1 MENSPIP
8 LKKLRSLKLIR
19 EEKLKT
25 RIPLTDL
32 SHSLSNISLELST
45 IKNANKKDLT
55 FEEAKQQL
63 DQQHS
68 IKAK

>member
-19 EEKLKT
+19 EEKIKT

-32 SHSLSNISLELST
+32 SHSLRNISLELST
-45 IKNANKKDLT
+45 ITNANQKDLI

-63 DQQHS
+63 DQ
-68 IKAK
+68 

>member
-19 EEKLKT
+19 EEKIKT

-32 SHSLSNISLELST
+32 SHSLRNISLELST
-45 IKNANKKDLT
+45 ITNANQKDLT

-63 DQQHS
+63 EQ
-68 IKAK
+68 

>member
-19 EEKLKT
+19 EEQIKT

-32 SHSLSNISLELST
+32 SHSLRNISLELST
-45 IKNANKKDLT
+45 ITNANQKDLT

-63 DQQHS
+63 DQ
-68 IKAK
+68 

>member
-19 EEKLKT
+19 EEKIKT
-25 RIPLTDL
+25 RIPFTDL
-32 SHSLSNISLELST
+32 SHSLRNISLELST
-45 IKNANKKDLT
+45 ITNANQKDLI

-63 DQQHS
+63 DQ
-68 IKAK
+68 

>member
-19 EEKLKT
+19 EEKIKT

-32 SHSLSNISLELST
+32 SHSLRNISLELST
-45 IKNANKKDLT
+45 ITIANQKDLT

-63 DQQHS
+63 EQ
-68 IKAK
+68 